1 MNAVSVPGG
10 KFTAY
15 FVVASCHSVSNHVM
29 HTPGLFCRHL
39 SFLQLR
45 FVGCRRS
52 RLRPPPFRELGLELR
67 VSHYSCTLTRCTP
80 PNRVHFQAHAS
91 LFVTDWQFASS
102 CSPRTDFA
110 AAVTFSYRFVDLN
123 LTGTFIPLHRRLR
136 SRTTKPLRGDLR
148 WSGVS
153 VGGKDSR
160 DRGVLRPAPPF
171 VVEPCRRDVRVAN
184 PRERG
189 VIS

>member
-1 MNAVSVPGG
+1 MNAVSVPGR

-52 RLRPPPFRELGLELR
+52 RLRPPPFRELGLELK

-80 PNRVHFQAHAS
+80 PNRVHFQTPAS

-123 LTGTFIPLHRRLR
+123 LTGTFTPLHRRLR
-136 SRTTKPLRGDLR
+136 SRTTKPLRGDTVRARLFQ
-148 WSGVS
+148 SNCMAS
-153 VGGKDSR
+153 F
-160 DRGVLRPAPPF
+160 LPAPFRSNSIKKMLPRF
-171 VVEPCRRDVRVAN
+171 NFTSAKRSGFGCR
-184 PRERG
+184 
-189 VIS
+189 

>member
-1 MNAVSVPGG
+1 MNAVSVPGR

-45 FVGCRRS
+45 FVGCRRG

-80 PNRVHFQAHAS
+80 PNRVHFQTPAS

-123 LTGTFIPLHRRLR
+123 LTGTFTPLHRRLH
-136 SRTTKPLRGDLR
+136 SRTTEPLRGRELGSSLGS
-148 WSGVS
+148 WS
-153 VGGKDSR
+153 VGKDWWA
-160 DRGVLRPAPPF
+160 VLSSH
-171 VVEPCRRDVRVAN
+171 E
-184 PRERG
+184 G
-189 VIS
+189 ILSHL